1 MAVIAYANPDHPSY
15 HGPKSV
21 KCYGCKLPCAQSAWG
36 PWCYAC
42 NAKRLDQIGGALDG
56 MLTRAKFCDAVR
68 EAVNLNNLVFEKLM
82 NERNAILRAAGGK
95 VTATKDQHRPSSH
108 WSHQSHKDGS
118 ETYQIDP

>member
-1 MAVIAYANPDHPSY
+1 MK
-15 HGPKSV
+15 PKKIVEWV
-21 KCYGCKLPCAQSAWG
+21 KETAQRGRAAG
-36 PWCYAC
+36 
-42 NAKRLDQIGGALDG
+42 KVVETRK
-56 MLTRAKFCDAVR
+56 TRAKFCDAVR